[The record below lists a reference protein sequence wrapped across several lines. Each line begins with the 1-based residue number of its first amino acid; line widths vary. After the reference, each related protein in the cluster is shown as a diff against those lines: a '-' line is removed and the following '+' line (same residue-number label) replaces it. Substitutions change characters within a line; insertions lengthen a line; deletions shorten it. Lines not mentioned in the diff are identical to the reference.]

1 MEAVMTRTTAPNNRP
16 VGMALRPISTQ
27 QEP

>member
-1 MEAVMTRTTAPNNRP
+1 MEAAMTHASAPNNRP
-16 VGMALRPISTQ
+16 VGTALRPISTQ